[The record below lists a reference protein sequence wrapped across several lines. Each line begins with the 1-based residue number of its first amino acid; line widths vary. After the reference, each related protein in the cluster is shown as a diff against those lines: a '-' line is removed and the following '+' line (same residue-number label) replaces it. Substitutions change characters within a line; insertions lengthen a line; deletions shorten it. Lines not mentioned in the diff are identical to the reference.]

1 MGVKVELSF
10 FDLLSKLESEESLK
24 LALDEITNK
33 IKPININHRFE
44 VDFFSS
50 HLFAIHLIFRNP
62 NAGEAL
68 KIRCFKSLVDLNSR
82 LRSIHQQIGELEME
96 VLRFEVEEN
105 TRKEKEAEEEKRV
118 LEAHQKKHPLFGG
131 IIPPT
136 QKRVKRP
143 IKTQTQIDMVRA
155 YRSKAGR
162 MHLMKVCVHNYKQA
176 LSAAESCL
184 NMCAFY
190 LPNTPEAELLKLL
203 R

>member
-118 LEAHQKKHPLFGG
+118 LEAHQKKHPLG
-131 IIPPT
+131 IR
-136 QKRVKRP
+136 KRVKRP
-143 IKTQTQIDMVRA
+143 ITTQTQIDMVRA

-162 MHLMKVCVHNYKQA
+162 MHLIKVCVHNYKQA

-184 NMCAFY
+184 NMCEFY
-190 LPNTPEAELLKLL
+190 LPNNPEAELLKLL